1 MFEGT
6 ANPASLEGK
15 RQGFKKNTVDAIM
28 ESYKALM
35 ADTRMEQTTP
45 AAQSQGLTAAGEE
58 LLGLATNFFGN
69 KADTQERGQMP
80 L

>member
-6 ANPASLEGK
+6 SNPASLEGK
-15 RQGFKKNTVDAIM
+15 RQSFKKNTVEAIM
-28 ESYKALM
+28 DSYKALM
-35 ADTRMEQTTP
+35 ADTRMEQTMP
-45 AAQSQGLTAAGEE
+45 ASQTQGLTPAGEE

-69 KADTQERGQMP
+69 KADTQESGQMP